1 MRRIAIRFGFGVA
14 FLIALIAQL
23 PAQPPKK
30 DGPPP
35 KDGAPKKDDGK
46 KDDGKKDGK
55 KPPAKSGEEYRQ
67 FFKQPENVA
76 EYWKA
81 MRFEME
87 VGRFDL
93 AAKHL
98 HGLLE
103 KANEEELLELEQQEG
118 LTTFHTLRQ
127 VRKWDDNARLDKQ
140 AKQDLEKLITDMTKA
155 VNARLSNEQ
164 LIAKHVK
171 ALGSEDPDDRAY
183 ALAEL
188 YRGGTRSIAA
198 LVKQLRE
205 SKGDER
211 RRIVAALPKLKPETV
226 PPLLAALA
234 IDDNALR
241 VDLIEAIHKR
251 GDRRLVPHLW
261 YFAGSKRMPGEVRAK
276 ATDALSS
283 FLDVPAD
290 RLPQAKVALTR
301 EAEKYYKHQIAFPDR
316 ERVPVWYWDGKNLV
330 SSNVSASS
338 AEEYYGLTYA
348 RQALDLDP
356 AYQPAQ
362 SVFLSLALEKA
373 SEPLGLDQP
382 LTKGPPA
389 INELLATVN
398 PELVTAVLNRAL
410 TDHRPAVILGAARAL
425 GALAEIRAN
434 RPTGRGE
441 PALVRAL
448 NYPDR
453 RVQLVAADAL
463 LRIPGLSSPPA
474 TTRIVEVLRRTAAAE
489 PVSKILI
496 ADANRQRA
504 MLVADAVKKAGFEPV
519 VATSGH
525 DALRQLKEAADID
538 AVLIDRDIPDPQL
551 RDLLAQL
558 RADVNVGLLPII
570 ITEAP
575 GPAPEKPKEPD
586 KEQPKEKEPEK
597 DKSRFNKETRDD
609 SPAAI
614 QRRFLAAE
622 AKAREAAAKRRADR
636 NLNEL
641 IKQYPNVTVAPA
653 TTDAN
658 ILKRLLTERIANDMG
673 RPLSPGEVKDIA
685 AATTDR
691 LKRLAAERAD
701 HSDRALTWLG
711 RLARG
716 EPAGYDLRLAADTLM
731 ETLRSG
737 KHSNDALAGAIAAV
751 GKLPGAKLQ
760 GALADFVIDGKAP
773 VPLRAAAATEL
784 VRHIQQNGRA
794 LNPNQVRSLEA
805 LAKANETD
813 AALKTNVT
821 LVLGAMR
828 PDSRKTGERLKG
840 YVPGPAT
847 PPEKKDKP

>member
-1 MRRIAIRFGFGVA
+1 MSRIAIRFGFGVA
-14 FLIALIAQL
+14 FLIAVMTQL

-35 KDGAPKKDDGK
+35 KDDAPKKDDGK
-46 KDDGKKDGK
+46 KDGGKKDGGKKDDGK

-103 KANEEELLELEQQEG
+103 KANPEELLELEQQEG
-118 LTTFHTLRQ
+118 LTTFHILRQ
-127 VRKWDDNARLDKQ
+127 VRKWDDNAKLDKQ
-140 AKQDLEKLITDMTKA
+140 AKQDLEKLIADMTKA
-155 VNARLSNEQ
+155 LNDRLNNEQ

-171 ALGSEDPDDRAY
+171 ALGSEDKDDRDY

-188 YRGGTRSIAA
+188 YRGGTRSISAI
-198 LVKQLRE
+198 VKQLRE
-205 SKGDER
+205 SKDVER
-211 RRIVAALPKLKPETV
+211 KHIAAALPKLKSETV

-241 VDLIEAIHKR
+241 VDLIDAIQKR
-251 GDRRLVPHLW
+251 ADRRLVPHLW
-261 YFAGSKRMPGEVRAK
+261 YFAGSKKMPAEVRDK
-276 ATDALSS
+276 ATAALSY
-283 FLDVPAD
+283 FLEVPAD

-301 EAEKYYKHQIAFPDR
+301 EAERYYKHQVAFPDR
-316 ERVPVWYWDGKNLV
+316 DRVNIWYWDGKNLV
-330 SSNVSASS
+330 STNVPATST
-338 AEEYYGLTYA
+338 EEYYGLTYA

-356 AYQPAQ
+356 RYQPAQ
-362 SVFLSLALEKA
+362 VVFLSLALEKA
-373 SEPLGLDQP
+373 TEPLGLDQP

-398 PELVTAVLNRAL
+398 PELITAVLNRAL
-410 TDHRPAVILGAARAL
+410 TDHRTSVILGAARAL

-453 RVQLVAADAL
+453 RVQLVSADAL
-463 LRIPGLSSPPA
+463 LRIPSLSSPPA
-474 TTRIVEVLRRTAAAE
+474 TSRIVEVLRRTAAAE
-489 PVSKILI
+489 PVSKVLI
-496 ADANRQRA
+496 ADGNRQRA
-504 MLVADAVKKAGFEPV
+504 MMISDAVKKADFEPV
-519 VATSGH
+519 VATSGR
-525 DALRQLKEAADID
+525 DALRRLKEAADID
-538 AVLIDRDIPDPQL
+538 VIMIDREIPDPQL

-558 RADVNVGLLPII
+558 RADMNAGLVPII

-575 GPAPEKPKEPD
+575 GPAPDKEEEKPKEEG
-586 KEQPKEKEPEK
+586 KEAKKEAV
-597 DKSRFNKETRDD
+597 DN

-622 AKAREAAAKRRADR
+622 AKARAAAAKKRADR
-636 NLNEL
+636 TLNEL

-653 TTDAN
+653 TTDVDT
-658 ILKRLLTERIANDMG
+658 LKRLLTERIGNDMG
-673 RPLSPGEVKDIA
+673 RPLSESERKDIA

-691 LKRLAAERAD
+691 LKRLTAERAD
-701 HSDRALTWLG
+701 HADRALAWLG
-711 RLARG
+711 RLGRG
-716 EPAGYDLRLAADTLM
+716 EPSGYDLRLAADTLM
-731 ETLRSG
+731 DTLRTG

-751 GKLPGAKLQ
+751 GRLPGAKPQ
-760 GALADFVIDGKAP
+760 GALADFVIDDKGPA
-773 VPLRAAAATEL
+773 PLRAAAAGEL
-784 VRHIQQNGRA
+784 IRHIQQNGRA

-805 LAKANETD
+805 LAKAKETD
-813 AALKTNVT
+813 AGLKTNVT
-821 LVLGAMR
+821 LVLGALR
-828 PDSRKTGERLKG
+828 PDSRQTGERLKG

-847 PPEKKDKP
+847 PPPEKKDKP

>member
-1 MRRIAIRFGFGVA
+1 MCRIAIRFGIGVA
-14 FLIALIAQL
+14 FLIAVIAVL
-23 PAQPPKK
+23 PAQDNRQPPKK

-35 KDGAPKKDDGK
+35 KGDGPKKDGKRDDGK
-46 KDDGKKDGK
+46 KVDGKK
-55 KPPAKSGEEYRQ
+55 KPLDKTGEEYRQ

-76 EYWKA
+76 EYWRA

-103 KANEEELLELEQQEG
+103 KANEPELLELEQQEG

-127 VRKWDDNARLDKQ
+127 VRKWDDNPKLDKQ
-140 AKQDLEKLITDMTKA
+140 AKQDLQKLIADMTKA
-155 VNARLSNEQ
+155 VNNRLSNEQ

-171 ALGSEDPDDRAY
+171 ALGSEDPDERAY

-188 YRGGTRSIAA
+188 YRGGTRSIPA

-211 RRIVAALPKLKPETV
+211 LRIVAALPKLKPETV

-234 IDDNALR
+234 IDDVALR
-241 VDLIEAIHKR
+241 VDLIKALQKR

-261 YFAGSKRMPGEVRAK
+261 YFAGSKKMPAEVRAK
-276 ATDALSS
+276 AIDALSY
-283 FLDVPAD
+283 FLDLPAD
-290 RLPQAKVALTR
+290 RLPLAKVELTR
-301 EAEKYYKHQIAFPDR
+301 EAEKYYKHQAPFADPQH
-316 ERVPVWYWDGKNLV
+316 VAVWYWDGKNLA
-330 SSNVSASS
+330 SANVSASS

-362 SVFLSLALEKA
+362 IVFLSLALEKA

-389 INELLATVN
+389 INQLLATVN

-410 TDHRPAVILGAARAL
+410 TDHRPAVILGASRAL

-434 RPTGRGE
+434 RRSGHGE

-474 TTRIVEVLRRTAAAE
+474 TSRIVEVLRRTAAAE
-489 PVSKILI
+489 PMSKVLI
-496 ADANRQRA
+496 ADGNRQRA
-504 MLVADAVKKAGFEPV
+504 MLVADALKKAGFEPV
-519 VATSGH
+519 TAASGR
-525 DALRQLKEAADID
+525 DALRRLKEAADID
-538 AVLIDRDIPDPQL
+538 VLLIDREIADPQL

-558 RADVNVGLLPII
+558 RADVDVGLLPII

-575 GPAPEKPKEPD
+575 GPAPEKK
-586 KEQPKEKEPEK
+586 KEPEK
-597 DKSRFNKETRDD
+597 EQSKDKKAAVDN

-622 AKAREAAAKRRADR
+622 AKALEAAAKKRADR

-641 IKQYPNVTVAPA
+641 IRRYPNVTVAPA
-653 TTDAN
+653 TTDVN
-658 ILKRLLTERIANDMG
+658 TLKRLLTERIANELG
-673 RPLSPGEVKDIA
+673 RPLSETERKDIA

-691 LKRLAAERAD
+691 LKRLTAERAD
-701 HSDRALTWLG
+701 HADRALVWLG
-711 RLARG
+711 RLAHG
-716 EPAGYDLRLAADTLM
+716 EPGGYDLRLAADTLM

-737 KHSNDALAGAIAAV
+737 KHGNEAIAGAVAAV
-751 GKLPGAKLQ
+751 GSLPGAKPQ

-773 VPLRAAAATEL
+773 APLRAAAAGEL
-784 VRHIQQNGRA
+784 IRHIQQHGRT
-794 LNPNQVRSLEA
+794 LNLNQIRSLEV
-805 LAKANETD
+805 LAKAKETD
-813 AALKTNVT
+813 PTLRTNAA
-821 LVLGAMR
+821 LVLGALR
-828 PDSRKTGERLKG
+828 PDSRQTGERLKG
-840 YVPGPAT
+840 YVPGPAA